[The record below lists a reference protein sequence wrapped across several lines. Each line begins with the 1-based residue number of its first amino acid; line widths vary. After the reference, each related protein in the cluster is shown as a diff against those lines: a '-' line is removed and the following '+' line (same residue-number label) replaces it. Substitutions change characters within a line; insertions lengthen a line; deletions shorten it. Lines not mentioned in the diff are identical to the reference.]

1 MEPQQEL
8 TMVSEGGGSR
18 PELWIQLLPALQ
30 PPCLLSDHL
39 LQDHLLPTYLCDHLL
54 SAHVLWVQQL
64 WTNLQQIQL
73 LPALLPPQLC
83 VHLLPAFL
91 LLKTSPKNHHL
102 TNQPCCS
109 QDKFTSKQAWAGST
123 RGRSS
128 QRGRSNWIHSSSRSS
143 SRNLRS
149 LRSPRRP
156 RSQIRSRRTR
166 SSCPRSLRNPSHSHS
181 RNRSRN
187 RSSRSRTAGSSTL
200 HSSLALQ
207 HSRRSSPLGS
217 TPWSPP
223 VRSQVRTA
231 TRAPQV

>member
-1 MEPQQEL
+1 MSFGYHCGWDPGFTSHQH
-8 TMVSEGGGSR
+8 V
-18 PELWIQLLPALQ
+18 
-30 PPCLLSDHL
+30 
-39 LQDHLLPTYLCDHLL
+39 
-54 SAHVLWVQQL
+54 AHVLSALKSQGRLWRTSLQLQVNTRGRTPSRGVQGRS
-64 WTNLQQIQL
+64 WTQGGLHPEQVEVLHWAASVAGGKVFIW
-73 LPALLPPQLC
+73 
-83 VHLLPAFL
+83 
-91 LLKTSPKNHHL
+91 SRR
-102 TNQPCCS
+102 
-109 QDKFTSKQAWAGST
+109 QAWAGST